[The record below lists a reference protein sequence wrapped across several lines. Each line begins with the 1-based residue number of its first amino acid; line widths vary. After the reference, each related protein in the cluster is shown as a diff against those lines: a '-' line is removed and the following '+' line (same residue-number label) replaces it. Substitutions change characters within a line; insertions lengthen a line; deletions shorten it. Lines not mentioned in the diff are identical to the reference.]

1 MHLLS
6 PRVIPPRIIFIPR
19 YTVGACLLQQGQ
31 ALSFLAALHKTPIP
45 FFFFCFFTGTQLLFL
60 AHTQLFFLE
69 INTSPL
75 CITVYS
81 FLRHGRFGHRGL
93 SAGRFFSRFPCLTL
107 SSQLLTGQ

>member
-1 MHLLS
+1 MHLPS
-6 PRVIPPRIIFIPR
+6 PRVIPTRIIFIPR
-19 YTVGACLLQQGQ
+19 YTVGACLLQHGQ

-93 SAGRFFSRFPCLTL
+93 SAGRFFSRFSCLTL

>member
-1 MHLLS
+1 MAASRSLNYPTAPS
-6 PRVIPPRIIFIPR
+6 
-19 YTVGACLLQQGQ
+19 
-31 ALSFLAALHKTPIP
+31 ALSVHIYRLVWK
-45 FFFFCFFTGTQLLFL
+45 QLLFL

-93 SAGRFFSRFPCLTL
+93 SAGRFFSRFSCLTL